1 MLKRIISIIYIV
13 ALLVTVVCVPL
24 SAIFIIVKLC
34 GASAMSWLACCM
46 PVIVVLAILPLL
58 LISKFLLDQKG
69 G

>member
-13 ALLVTVVCVPL
+13 ALLTTVVCVPL

>member
-58 LISKFLLDQKG
+58 LISKFLLDRKG

>member
-13 ALLVTVVCVPL
+13 ALFATVVCVPL

>member
-1 MLKRIISIIYIV
+1 MLKRIISIVYIV
-13 ALLVTVVCVPL
+13 ALLATVVCVPL

>member
-1 MLKRIISIIYIV
+1 MLKRVISIIYIV
-13 ALLVTVVCVPL
+13 ALLATVVCVPL
-24 SAIFIIVKLC
+24 SAIFTIVKLC

>member
-46 PVIVVLAILPLL
+46 PAIVVLAILPLL